1 MVFADIP
8 SELTEETF
16 RWGKYHAMAQ
26 SATVTALISGPLGK
40 IPGARGSSQDSV
52 IFQDY
57 HIKLR

>member
-26 SATVTALISGPLGK
+26 SATVTALISGPLAG
-40 IPGARGSSQDSV
+40 INNNLLMRHFD
-52 IFQDY
+52 
-57 HIKLR
+57 IKLQTPANSI